1 MKKSTIA
8 AAAAAIA
15 LSGATSA
22 HEFAC
27 EKTVDG
33 AVVRVVD
40 RYPATLHFKVVLTNT
55 HPDDKSTALA
65 VRDEVLTA
73 LGASFT
79 PVPFTLEVGHSTEF
93 SASITVQ
100 DQAGCLRLSEAA
112 ACGTGAA
119 GAFQVVFDGGVAQC
133 AARLVCLR
141 DDAARGDGKE
151 ERR

>member
-33 AVVRVVD
+33 AVVRVVEH
-40 RYPATLHFKVVLTNT
+40 YPATLQFKVVLTNT

-73 LGASFT
+73 LGASF
-79 PVPFTLEVGHSTEF
+79 PVPFTLEVGQSTEF

>member
-1 MKKSTIA
+1 MRKSTIA

-15 LSGATSA
+15 LSGAAFA

-33 AVVRVVD
+33 AVVRVVEH
-40 RYPATLHFKVVLTNT
+40 YPATLHFKVVLTNT

-65 VRDEVLTA
+65 VRDEVMAA

-79 PVPFTLEVGHSTEF
+79 PVPFTLEVGQSAEL
-93 SASITVQ
+93 SASVTVQ
-100 DQAGCLRLSEAA
+100 DQAGCLRLSHPA
-112 ACGTGAA
+112 ACASGAD

-141 DDAARGDGKE
+141 DDAASGAGKGD
-151 ERR
+151 RR

>member
-1 MKKSTIA
+1 VGRRDDARIEGDWPRVA
-8 AAAAAIA
+8 
-15 LSGATSA
+15 
-22 HEFAC
+22 
-27 EKTVDG
+27 DG
-33 AVVRVVD
+33 DDLRA
-40 RYPATLHFKVVLTNT
+40 PADT

-73 LGASFT
+73 LGTSF
-79 PVPFTLEVGHSTEF
+79 PVPFTLEVGQSTEF

-112 ACGTGAA
+112 ACGTVAA

-141 DDAARGDGKE
+141 DDAARGGGKG